1 MPKLN
6 FDECV
11 VESVTVPS
19 NLVQIHAD
27 ELEINR
33 RVNCFVERKR
43 DEINENNL
51 QDFIEPLPTNSADN
65 AEDMTC
71 ARIRSTVYHT
81 KDSRTHL
88 RGEFNHRRRTNS
100 LNFN

>member
-6 FDECV
+6 FDECSV
-11 VESVTVPS
+11 KGVTVPS

-27 ELEINR
+27 EFEINR

-51 QDFIEPLPTNSADN
+51 QDFIEPLSTNSADN
-65 AEDMTC
+65 SEGMTC

-81 KDSRTHL
+81 KDLRTHL
-88 RGEFNHRRRTNS
+88 RGDFYLKRHTKR
-100 LNFN
+100 LF

>member
-6 FDECV
+6 FDDC
-11 VESVTVPS
+11 SVKGATVPS

-51 QDFIEPLPTNSADN
+51 QDFIEPVPTNSADN
-65 AEDMTC
+65 ADMTC

-88 RGEFNHRRRTNS
+88 RGE
-100 LNFN
+100 